1 MASPITPGS
10 GRALSIMPGSRVV
23 KSPLSDETIWKRLK
37 EAGFDEE
44 SIKKRDKAAL
54 IAYIAKLEAELF
66 EHQHHM
72 GLLILE
78 RKELASKYEQIKA
91 SAEASEI
98 MQKRD
103 QAAHASALAE
113 AKKREDGLK
122 KSLGVEKECI
132 ASIEKALHEMRA
144 ESAETKVAA
153 ESRLAEARI
162 MIEDAQKK
170 FAEAE
175 VKFHA
180 AKSLQTEASLF
191 QRTAERKLQE
201 VEAREEDLSRR
212 IVLFKNEYVIYI
224 AFPSLFCR
232 HDLSC
237 LVGSEPVKT
246 ALVGNGIVWMLD
258 THSCLAAF
266 VHCDTK
272 EKEITLERQSLSERQ
287 KIIQQEHERLLD
299 GQASLNQ
306 REEYIFSRSQE
317 LNQLEKELEASR
329 VDIEREHK
337 ALKDEKSKLELTLA
351 SLSKREEAITE
362 REVLLSKKEQQL
374 LVSQEKLANKE
385 SDEIRK
391 AIASHETV
399 LRTKKSEFEA
409 ELEIKRKMA
418 EDEIEMKRRAWELKE
433 MDINQREDLIR
444 EREHDFDVRSRIL
457 AEKEKDVTEKS
468 NLIEEREKSL
478 SGFEKELEL
487 NKVLLEKE
495 KEEIKKMKLELQKSL
510 SSLEDK
516 RNQVDCAKEKLLA
529 MRSETHELSNLE
541 SKLKEELDLVRAQKL
556 ELMANADRLQVEK
569 AKFET
574 EWELIDEKREELKK
588 EAMRVHEEREAVLK
602 FLKDERDSLR
612 RERDVMREK
621 HNKDVES
628 LNREREDFM
637 NKMVSEHSDW
647 FNRIQQERA
656 ELLLGIETQKREL
669 ENFIEK
675 RREELESSLKERE
688 EAFEREKRN
697 QFQHINALKERA
709 EKELEQATLEMKR
722 LDAERIEIKL
732 DRERREREWA
742 ELNKSIEELKL
753 QRHKLKQQR
762 ELLHADRKEIHAEI
776 EELKKLGDLKAAVD
790 NMMVAQMQCSIVE
803 LSRQKASERKTL
815 KEQTVMQNSG
825 SGSVKNR
832 VVADN
837 GYGFNSPMS
846 KPDSASPSS
855 ARFSWIKRCREL
867 IFKNAPD
874 MAQMKPEERSLISD
888 HEDVCLTSAG
898 KLVLSHGCDGQKYKQ
913 YGRKPLGFD
922 GEPKVTVEVPSE
934 DEVLKGIHH
943 LESGF
948 EKSNA
953 GKSLVSEEGI
963 QAGRKRRVDS
973 SPSRGTKK
981 RRQTKDASV
990 IEEENCAHSV
1000 NSTEPNS
1007 LPDQPVSLSYDQSQ
1021 GGADETNALVV
1032 DKITEI
1038 LEETFE
1044 KKVVVDSS
1052 NLGNTDHLQDIVAES
1067 MQGIPQS
1074 GGMCS
1079 LASASGENG
1088 GSGDPVIVQEAHLGK
1103 VSQVTKPYQPMKDV
1117 SEGGTK
1123 LEDNIVPKL
1132 DENEKIGMRTR
1143 SKQKL

>member
-212 IVLFKNEYVIYI
+212 IVLFKN
-224 AFPSLFCR
+224 
-232 HDLSC
+232 D
-237 LVGSEPVKT
+237 
-246 ALVGNGIVWMLD
+246 
-258 THSCLAAF
+258 
-266 VHCDTK
+266 CDTK

-418 EDEIEMKRRAWELKE
+418 EDGIEMKRRAWELKE

-628 LNREREDFM
+628 LNREREDFL

-688 EAFEREKRN
+688 EAFEREKRT

-709 EKELEQATLEMKR
+709 EKELEQATLEMER

-832 VVADN
+832 VIADN
-837 GYGFNSPMS
+837 GNGFNSPMS

-990 IEEENCAHSV
+990 IQEEDCAHSV

-1123 LEDNIVPKL
+1123 LEDNVVPKL